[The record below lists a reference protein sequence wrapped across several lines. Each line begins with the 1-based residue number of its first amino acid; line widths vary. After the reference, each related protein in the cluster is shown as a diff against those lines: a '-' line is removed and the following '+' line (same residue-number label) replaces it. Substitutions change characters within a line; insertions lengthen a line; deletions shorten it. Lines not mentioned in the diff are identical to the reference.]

1 MANFGD
7 KIVLEFQRVNDN
19 SRSCEGCF
27 FQTKGKMGC
36 LVLDDSRIDCATL
49 DQYKNVEYG
58 IWARIDT
65 QQRTDEQT
73 R

>member
-19 SRSCEGCF
+19 SRSCDGCF
-27 FQTKGKMGC
+27 FQHKGKIGC
-36 LVLDDSRIDCATL
+36 IVLEDSRVECAAL
-49 DQYKNVEYG
+49 NQDKKIEYG

-65 QQRTDEQT
+65 QQQTDEQT

>member
-19 SRSCEGCF
+19 SRACAGCF
-27 FQTKGKMGC
+27 FQHEGKMGC
-36 LVLDDSRIDCATL
+36 LVRDDSRIECATL

-65 QQRTDEQT
+65 QQQTDE
-73 R
+73 